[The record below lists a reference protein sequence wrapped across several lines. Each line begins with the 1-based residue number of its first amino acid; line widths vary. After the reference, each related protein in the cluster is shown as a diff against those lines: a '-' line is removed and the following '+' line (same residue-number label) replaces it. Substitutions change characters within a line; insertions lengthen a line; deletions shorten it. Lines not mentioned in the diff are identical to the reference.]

1 MLFSAKTTNEQA
13 KKGYFSMRNATRY
26 VAIMV
31 IGIIALVAGVLFQL
45 RAFGY
50 YPTRAIVL
58 IVVGVI
64 LLVSGI
70 VGMIVMRNR
79 SRL

>member
-1 MLFSAKTTNEQA
+1 MLFFAKTPIEQA
-13 KKGYFSMRNATRY
+13 QKRYYAMRNATRY

-31 IGIIALVAGVLFQL
+31 IGIFAFVAGVLFQL

-70 VGMIVMRNR
+70 VGMIVTRKR
-79 SRL
+79 SR